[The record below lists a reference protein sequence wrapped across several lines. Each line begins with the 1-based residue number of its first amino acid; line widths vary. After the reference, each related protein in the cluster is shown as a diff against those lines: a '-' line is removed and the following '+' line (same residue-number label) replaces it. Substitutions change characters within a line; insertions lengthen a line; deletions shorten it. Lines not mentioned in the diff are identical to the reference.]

1 MIKKF
6 LARAVSEVLYCV
18 GDWVSRPMS
27 RFDWAWLYP
36 VYSWLMIAS
45 SNVQDWAGNDQPW
58 GKIKEK
64 K

>member
-6 LARAVSEVLYCV
+6 LARIFSEVLYCV
-18 GDWVSRPMS
+18 GDWVSRPMNW
-27 RFDWAWLYP
+27 FDWAWLYP

-58 GKIKEK
+58 GKIKEQE
-64 K
+64 

>member
-1 MIKKF
+1 MKKL
-6 LARAVSEVLYCV
+6 LARVASEVLYCV

-27 RFDWAWLYP
+27 QFDWAWLYP
-36 VYSWLMIAS
+36 VYRWLMIAS

-64 K
+64 E